1 MVTQSAI
8 ALPSS
13 NAKLNY
19 GNRQVMLAVNL
30 GNLRMQSFSHNLPMK
45 HSNRSSTIVLIGTA
59 LLFSLGLAWFLKRS
73 GNPTQSLGTKNDS
86 SASAI
91 AAETKSTVGMNLSG
105 IADWSSQWP
114 FVDAF
119 KTSRDWIPQRQ
130 GAAWGEGGTLKL
142 TREGWIASLEAGQ
155 TAETVMMIG
164 KNFPSGKYTLLYE
177 GEGKLDFAF
186 DTAKIISQSPGK
198 MTVDVTIDEE
208 GVFLRILATNPNN
221 PIRNIR
227 FIMPGFETTYQ
238 TQPFHPVFLERLKPF
253 KTLRFMDWGATN
265 NSKLVNWGDRTT
277 PTSATQSSGNGV
289 ALEHLIQLA
298 NTLKIDPWFTL
309 PAQASDDY
317 VRNFAVMVRDRLDPS
332 LKVHVE
338 YSNEVWNS
346 QFSQAKYAGERGLE
360 RRLDDNSWGA
370 GLRYYSERSV
380 EIFKIWEDVFGSNRK
395 PRLVRVLAGQAFNP
409 WTAEQILG
417 WKDAY
422 KHADVY
428 AIAPY
433 FDGLG
438 DDDKDG
444 SSNINDARNVNT
456 TINLTPDQII
466 DGMIQEMPTEIKAM
480 FDGNATVA
488 KRFGV
493 SLVAYE
499 GGAHLTSYQFPD
511 DKVAKMTALFTAV
524 NRHPRMREVYKAY
537 LNQWKQSGGK
547 LFNQFTDVAA
557 PSKWGFWGALEYQ
570 NQEISTAPKYL
581 GLTDFIR
588 ANSK

>member
-1 MVTQSAI
+1 M
-8 ALPSS
+8 
-13 NAKLNY
+13 
-19 GNRQVMLAVNL
+19 R
-30 GNLRMQSFSHNLPMK
+30 
-45 HSNRSSTIVLIGTA
+45 HSKRSRTIVLIGTA
-59 LLFSLGLAWFLKRS
+59 LLFSLGLAWFLKRGS
-73 GNPTQSLGTKNDS
+73 NPLQPLDTKNDD
-86 SASAI
+86 SANAI
-91 AAETKSTVGMNLSG
+91 AADPKVSVGINLSG
-105 IADWSSQWP
+105 IADWSSQWA

-119 KTSRDWIPQRQ
+119 KTSRAWIPQKQ
-130 GAAWGEGGTLKL
+130 GAPWGEGGTLKL
-142 TREGWIASLEAGQ
+142 TREGWIASLEPGQ

-164 KNFPSGKYTLLYE
+164 KHFPSGKYTLLYD
-177 GEGKLDFAF
+177 GDGKIGFTF

-198 MTVDVTIDEE
+198 MTVDVTIDGE
-208 GVFLRILATNPNN
+208 GVFMKILETNPSN

-227 FIMPGFETTYQ
+227 FIMPGFENTYQ

-253 KTLRFMDWGATN
+253 KTLRFMDWAATN
-265 NSKLVNWGDRTT
+265 NSKLVNWSDRAT
-277 PTSATQSSGNGV
+277 PSSPSQASGKGV

-298 NTLKIDPWFTL
+298 NTLKVDPWFTL

-317 VRNFAVMVRDRLDPS
+317 VRQFAVMVRDRLDPS

-346 QFSQAKYAGERGLE
+346 MFSQAKYAGEKGLE
-360 RRLDDNSWGA
+360 RRLDDTSWGA

-380 EIFKIWEDVFGSNRK
+380 EIFKIWEDVFGASRK
-395 PRLVRVLAGQAFNP
+395 SRLVRVLAGQAANP

-444 SSNINDARNVNT
+444 WSNINDVKNVST

-466 DGMIQEMPTEIKAM
+466 DGMIKEMPTEIKAM
-480 FDGNATVA
+480 FDGNAAVA

-493 SLVAYE
+493 ALVAYE
-499 GGAHLTSYQFPD
+499 GGAHLTSYQFPE
-511 DKVAKMTALFTAV
+511 DKIAKMTTLFTAV
-524 NRHPRMREVYKAY
+524 NRSPRMRGVYTAY
-537 LNQWKQSGGK
+537 LNQWKQSNGK

-570 NQEISTAPKYL
+570 NQAISTAPKYL

-588 ANSK
+588 ANSKK

>member
-1 MVTQSAI
+1 
-8 ALPSS
+8 
-13 NAKLNY
+13 
-19 GNRQVMLAVNL
+19 
-30 GNLRMQSFSHNLPMK
+30 
-45 HSNRSSTIVLIGTA
+45 
-59 LLFSLGLAWFLKRS
+59 
-73 GNPTQSLGTKNDS
+73 
-86 SASAI
+86 
-91 AAETKSTVGMNLSG
+91 
-105 IADWSSQWP
+105 
-114 FVDAF
+114 
-119 KTSRDWIPQRQ
+119 
-130 GAAWGEGGTLKL
+130 
-142 TREGWIASLEAGQ
+142 
-155 TAETVMMIG
+155 
-164 KNFPSGKYTLLYE
+164 SGKYTLLYD
-177 GEGKLDFAF
+177 GAGKIGFTF
-186 DTAKIISQSPGK
+186 DTAKVISQSPGK
-198 MTVDVTIDEE
+198 MTVDVAIDGE
-208 GVFLRILATNPNN
+208 GVFLKILETNPSN

-227 FIMPGFETTYQ
+227 FIMPGFENTYQ

-253 KTLRFMDWGATN
+253 KTLRFMDWAATN
-265 NSKLVNWGDRTT
+265 NSKLVNWSDRAT
-277 PTSATQSSGNGV
+277 PTIPSQASGNGV

-317 VRNFAVMVRDRLDPS
+317 MRQFAVMVRDRLDPS

-346 QFSQAKYAGERGLE
+346 QFSQAKFAGEKGLE
-360 RRLDDNSWGA
+360 RRLDDTSWGA

-380 EIFKIWEDVFGSNRK
+380 EMFKIWEDVFGANRK
-395 PRLVRVLAGQAFNP
+395 PRLVRVLAGQAANP

-444 SSNINDARNVNT
+444 WSNINDVKNVAI

-466 DGMIQEMPTEIKAM
+466 DGMIKEMPTEIKAM
-480 FDGNATVA
+480 LDGNATVA

-493 SLVAYE
+493 ALVAYE

-511 DKVAKMTALFTAV
+511 DKIAKMTALFTAV
-524 NRHPRMREVYKAY
+524 NRSPRMRGVYTAY
-537 LNQWKQSGGK
+537 LNQWKQSNGK
-547 LFNQFTDVAA
+547 LFNQFNDVAA

-570 NQEISTAPKYL
+570 NQDINTAPKYL

-588 ANSK
+588 ANPKQ